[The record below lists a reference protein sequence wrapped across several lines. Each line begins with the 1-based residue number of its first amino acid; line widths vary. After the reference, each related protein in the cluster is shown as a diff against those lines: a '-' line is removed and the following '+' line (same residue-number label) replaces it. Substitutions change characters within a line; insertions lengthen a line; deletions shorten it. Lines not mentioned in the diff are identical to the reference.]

1 MLYKLKQKI
10 GIVVHRPEPVRI
22 RVSVTRPE
30 PPLGF
35 VPRSDPNYYF
45 LSNRH

>member
-1 MLYKLKQKI
+1 MLYKLKQKLD
-10 GIVVHRPEPVRI
+10 IVVNRPQPVRI
-22 RVSVTRPE
+22 RVNVIRPE

-45 LSNRH
+45 LARH